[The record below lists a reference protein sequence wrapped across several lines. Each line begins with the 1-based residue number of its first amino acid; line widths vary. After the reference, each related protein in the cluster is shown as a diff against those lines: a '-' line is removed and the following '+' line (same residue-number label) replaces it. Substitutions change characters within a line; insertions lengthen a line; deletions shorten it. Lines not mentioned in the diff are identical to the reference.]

1 MFPLRDSHK
10 SHKYPL
16 STVIVI
22 LVNAFVF
29 GLELFVLDTEGF
41 INSYALI
48 PANVDFTNYI
58 TFTPFITSQFL
69 HAGFLHIISN
79 MWFLKIFG
87 DNVEERFGHIKY
99 LLIYLFSGVVGG
111 LAQYLLSPNSDIPM
125 LGASGAVAGILGA
138 YLVFFPKHQ
147 IETLIPFGLFSRIVN
162 LPASL
167 MLIYWFATQIFSGV
181 GSIAIAQI
189 GGVAWF
195 AHIGGFATGWIIAK
209 FSKGDIVGIVDEAE
223 EGKSLDY

>member
-16 STVIVI
+16 ITVIVI

-41 INSYALI
+41 INSYSLI

-87 DNVEERFGHIKY
+87 DNVEERFGSVPYLFIY
-99 LLIYLFSGVVGG
+99 LLSGAVGG
-111 LAQYLLSPNSDIPM
+111 LIQYLFAPTPTIP
-125 LGASGAVAGILGA
+125 I
-138 YLVFFPKHQ
+138 FFSS
-147 IETLIPFGLFSRIVN
+147 FS
-162 LPASL
+162 L
-167 MLIYWFATQIFSGV
+167 
-181 GSIAIAQI
+181 
-189 GGVAWF
+189 
-195 AHIGGFATGWIIAK
+195 
-209 FSKGDIVGIVDEAE
+209 
-223 EGKSLDY
+223 